1 MESKNS
7 NATDRE
13 VAEDSL
19 NSLFSDDGDD
29 IFSVDDDSEDYS
41 QYDNLNKGSGDSEKE
56 KPLTREDRERNVRDS
71 NSPLRFFSEY
81 YYSDP
86 DIPREAKI
94 DDGFGGKTVVPQVV
108 DKWRCHYYYSAR
120 RKAKM
125 ATHLA
130 MGILAV
136 VLSIVAVAN
145 QVQGGILSLILFL
158 ILTINVFFRYW
169 NLALYKLPMP
179 AIPFLSSIDISA
191 LIKQRMDESEEKI
204 REEEEKESRE
214 ERDMEAFEQYKE
226 KNHSTMY
233 VDPVDDYS
241 GDYPSPATIL
251 SDWMNSVAQMTRGDL
266 VEASDGRIN
275 NFVATMLLKDNPEVW
290 DDDDIVDSLAQVT
303 SSHPSEWKKAR
314 DSWREAS

>member
-1 MESKNS
+1 MESNNS

-130 MGILAV
+130 VGMLAV
-136 VLSIVAVAN
+136 ILSIAAVAN

-169 NLALYKLPMP
+169 NLALYKIPMP

-204 REEEEKESRE
+204 REEEEKEGRG
-214 ERDMEAFEQYKE
+214 ERDMEAFEQYKDE
-226 KNHSTMY
+226 NHSTMY
-233 VDPVDDYS
+233 VDPVNDYS

-251 SDWMNSVAQMTRGDL
+251 SDWMNSVAQMTKGDL

-275 NFVATMLLKDNPEVW
+275 SFVATMLLKDNPEVW